1 MGRDGG
7 LPIVKPGFGHK
18 AILGFLKMI
27 DENVLN
33 ELAERNTGR
42 LCFRQ
47 QPGFDLLRYVDR
59 HSHMPVF
66 SQIRMN
72 AAVTGLSEILL
83 ARLAQIRA
91 RE

>member
-1 MGRDGG
+1 
-7 LPIVKPGFGHK
+7 
-18 AILGFLKMI
+18 MI

-33 ELAERNTGR
+33 ELAKRNTSR
-42 LCFRQ
+42 LCFGQ
-47 QPGFDLLRYVDR
+47 QPSFDLLRYVDR